1 MQKTMQDV
9 YTSQLM
15 RFGAPA
21 RSREMSLA
29 QAVRALEADEADAIV
44 MDVVP
49 KHELEA
55 WWDDEGFSSSPFTKN
70 AHHAGIVA
78 TSVTLGQ
85 LQREEGEQLV
95 SKAAE
100 YFGIASKVNEGLHRT
115 RFVRLF
121 AEALDAKPLTIGR
134 EYEVEFLLATRRVYE
149 PFEAPFNFAP
159 HCDDISYARDSAN
172 WPMKRSYQRQLGGFL
187 TIQGSANDAGMIVW
201 NVQPPS
207 RAKLDELHAEYAST
221 GAMSELAH
229 AASIPLKPQPGQLTL
244 FQSKNLHAVERCTST
259 RRTMGLFLIHQED
272 GWRFFD

>member
-1 MQKTMQDV
+1 
-9 YTSQLM
+9 M
-15 RFGAPA
+15 RFDAPA
-21 RSREMSLA
+21 RTREMSVA
-29 QAVRALEADEADAIV
+29 QAVHALEADEADAIV
-44 MDVVP
+44 MDIVP
-49 KHELEA
+49 HDELEA
-55 WWDDEGFSSSPFTKN
+55 WWDDEGFSTSPFTKN

-85 LQREEGEQLV
+85 LQREEREQLV

-100 YFGIASKVNEGLHRT
+100 YFGVACRVNEGLRRT

-121 AEALDAKPLTIGR
+121 ADALDARPLTLGR
-134 EYEVEFLLATRRVYE
+134 EYEVEFLMATRRVYE

-187 TIQGSANDAGMIVW
+187 TIQGAQNDAGMVIW

-207 RAKLDELHAEYAST
+207 RAKLDELHAEYRDT
-221 GAMSELAH
+221 GAMAELER
-229 AASIPLKPQPGQLTL
+229 AAKIPLKPQPGQLTL